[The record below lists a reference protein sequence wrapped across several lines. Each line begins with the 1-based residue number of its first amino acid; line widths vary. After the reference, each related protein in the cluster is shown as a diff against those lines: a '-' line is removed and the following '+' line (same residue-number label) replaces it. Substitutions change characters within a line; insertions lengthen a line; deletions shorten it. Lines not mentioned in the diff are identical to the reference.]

1 MFCHRRVLEIHQV
14 AVNVEST
21 EFSAIQSV
29 RTATKCRSLLIYYV
43 NTTLLYTPSRLSM
56 GQRALFAV
64 KEAYQ
69 MFTAFIWPKHSH

>member
-43 NTTLLYTPSRLSM
+43 NTTLLYTQR
-56 GQRALFAV
+56 QRALFAV